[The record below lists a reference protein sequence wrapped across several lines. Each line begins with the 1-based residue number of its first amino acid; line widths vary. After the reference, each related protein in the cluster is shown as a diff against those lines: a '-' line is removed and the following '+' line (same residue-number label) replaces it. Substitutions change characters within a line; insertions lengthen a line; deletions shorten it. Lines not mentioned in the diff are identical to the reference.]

1 MSGMLCKLSYANNFK
16 DVSVDAWFH
25 LYFGAF
31 NRCFHPKQLTNSY
44 TDAHQEQFGVLELR
58 FEPMMFRLLDGPLY
72 LLSYRTL
79 DGL

>member
-31 NRCFHPKQLTNSY
+31 NRRFRPKQLTNSY
-44 TDAHQEQFGVLELR
+44 TDAHQEQFGVH
-58 FEPMMFRLLDGPLY
+58 Y
-72 LLSYRTL
+72 LSQGQFDEQL
-79 DGL
+79 GGAEI